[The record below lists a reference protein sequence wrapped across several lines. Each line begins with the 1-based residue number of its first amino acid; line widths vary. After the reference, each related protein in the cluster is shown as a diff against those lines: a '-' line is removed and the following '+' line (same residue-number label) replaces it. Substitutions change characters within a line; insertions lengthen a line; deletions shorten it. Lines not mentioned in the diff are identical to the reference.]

1 MADLFSQLSL
11 PAGIE
16 EGFDFPLEGSDADA
30 DMQFLE
36 LWPELL
42 HEQVRLNICL
52 SVVKCNPPP
61 PFPHRL
67 TPLFLWHRKV
77 ALPRHVPRLNGCGC

>member
-42 HEQVRLNICL
+42 HEQ
-52 SVVKCNPPP
+52 
-61 PFPHRL
+61 
-67 TPLFLWHRKV
+67 
-77 ALPRHVPRLNGCGC
+77 A